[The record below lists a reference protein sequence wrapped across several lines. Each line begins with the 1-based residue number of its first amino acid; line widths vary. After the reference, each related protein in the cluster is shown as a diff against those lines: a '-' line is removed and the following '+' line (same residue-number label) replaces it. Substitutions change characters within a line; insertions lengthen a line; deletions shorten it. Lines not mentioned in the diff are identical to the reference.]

1 MEQQLNFNH
10 IMTNKSA
17 LLLSVFILT
26 TSFFTSAHTVED
38 HGILPLDENRRQ
50 KERTILQIP
59 DIKGYQTLKCDL
71 HMHTVFSDGLV
82 WPTIRVQEAWQEG
95 LDVIAITDHLE
106 YQKHKNHIPVNHNAA
121 YETAKSAAA
130 LANIILV
137 RGSEIT
143 RNTPPGHFNAI
154 FVEDSA
160 TMYRPKKA
168 GNFDSDRQ
176 AIQAAED
183 QDAFI
188 FWNHPGWK
196 VTSIEGSYEWIPFI
210 DEIRKKGMLDGIEVI
225 NGFKFHRKAM
235 DWAIEH
241 NLTVL
246 ATSDIHNLIA
256 HDYDMEK
263 GVTRSMSLVF
273 AKERT
278 AESVREALEAG
289 RTVAWSTKMLAG
301 KEKWL
306 NALFDASVS
315 VGSVY
320 KKDGKGVSHAEISN
334 NSDLTFELEL
344 VDKEANGW
352 PSSILLNPQT
362 TRILT
367 TGKNAPAKAKYSVK
381 NAFVGGYENLVVE
394 VEIQ

>member
-1 MEQQLNFNH
+1 
-10 IMTNKSA
+10 MTYKSA
-17 LLLSVFILT
+17 LLFSASILFT
-26 TSFFTSAHTVED
+26 PLITSAHTVED

-50 KERTILQIP
+50 KERTILQVP
-59 DIKGYQTLKCDL
+59 DIKGYKTLKCDL

-106 YQKHKNHIPVNHNAA
+106 YQRFKDHIPVNHNAA
-121 YETAKSAAA
+121 YETAKSSAA
-130 LANIILV
+130 LTNIILI

-154 FVEDSA
+154 FVDDSS
-160 TMYRPKKA
+160 TLPRPKVT

-196 VTSIEGSYEWIPFI
+196 VTSIEGSYEWIPFV

-241 NLTVL
+241 DLTIL
-246 ATSDIHNLIA
+246 GTSDIHNLIA

-278 AESVREALEAG
+278 AESVRQALEEG

-306 NALFDASVS
+306 TALFHASVS
-315 VGSVY
+315 VGNAY
-320 KKDGKGVSHAEISN
+320 KKDGKGASYSEISN

-344 VDKEANGW
+344 VDKKAKGW
-352 PSSILLNPQT
+352 PSTILLNPQT
-362 TRILT
+362 TRVLT
-367 TGKNAPAKAKYSVK
+367 TNKDAPTTAKYTVK

-394 VEIQ
+394 IGQ